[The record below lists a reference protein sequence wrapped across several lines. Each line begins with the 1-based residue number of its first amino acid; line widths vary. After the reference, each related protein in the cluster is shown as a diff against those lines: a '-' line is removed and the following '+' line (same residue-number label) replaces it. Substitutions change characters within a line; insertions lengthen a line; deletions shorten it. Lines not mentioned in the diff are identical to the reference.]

1 MMNRSLTMIDAD
13 CYEVFW
19 HDEDDLSHRLC
30 VANTTAGL
38 TLAEITHLVQE
49 WLDARGSGVVV
60 IIEDR
65 GDGVAV
71 LPGAE
76 STGQDRLNREAIL
89 AHFARRKG
97 VGPYR
102 PTAHDRKKLDRLEAL
117 GYTQA
122 EVLAAIDRAFDTR
135 SPDDPPIRMFSY
147 CATVALA
154 TPPRR
159 SAVPGKEDAVP

>member
-1 MMNRSLTMIDAD
+1 MTDPSLTMTGANFYD
-13 CYEVFW
+13 VFW
-19 HDEDDLSHRLC
+19 RDEDDISHRTG
-30 VANTTAGL
+30 VADVTAGL
-38 TLAEITHLVQE
+38 TLAKITHLVQE
-49 WLDARGSGVVV
+49 RLGARGVVV

-76 STGQDRLNREAIL
+76 STGQSRLGREAIL

-97 VGPYR
+97 VGHYR
-102 PTAHDRKKLDRLEAL
+102 PTAHDRKKLDRLEVL

-122 EVLAAIDRAFDTR
+122 EILAAIDRAFDSR
-135 SPDDPPIRMFSY
+135 PPDEAPIRMFSY
-147 CATVALA
+147 CATVAVA

-159 SAVPGKEDAVP
+159 SAVPGKEGAVP

>member
-1 MMNRSLTMIDAD
+1 MTDPSLTMIGANFYD
-13 CYEVFW
+13 VFW
-19 HDEDDLSHRLC
+19 RDEDDMSHQTG
-30 VANTTAGL
+30 VADVTAGL

-49 WLDARGSGVVV
+49 RLGARGVVV

-76 STGQDRLNREAIL
+76 SAAQDRLDREAIL

-97 VGPYR
+97 MRHYR
-102 PTAHDRKKLDRLEAL
+102 PTAHDRKKLDRLEVL
-117 GYTQA
+117 GYAQA

-135 SPDDPPIRMFSY
+135 SPDESPIRMFSY

-159 SAVPGKEDAVP
+159 SAASGQEGAAP

>member
-1 MMNRSLTMIDAD
+1 MTNRSLTMMDAN

-19 HDEDDLSHRLC
+19 HDEDDVPHRLC
-30 VANTTAGL
+30 VADTTPGL

-49 WLDARGSGVVV
+49 WLDARGCGVVV

-65 GDGVAV
+65 GAGMAI

-76 STGQDRLNREAIL
+76 SAGRDRLDREAIL
-89 AHFARRKG
+89 AHFARRKE
-97 VGPYR
+97 VGHYR
-102 PTAHDRKKLDRLEAL
+102 ATAHDRKKLDRLEVL

-122 EVLAAIDRAFDTR
+122 EVLAAIDRAFGTR
-135 SPDDPPIRMFSY
+135 PPDEPSIRMFSY

-159 SAVPGKEDAVP
+159 STAPGQEGAAP

>member
-1 MMNRSLTMIDAD
+1 MTNRSLTMIDAD

-49 WLDARGSGVVV
+49 WLDARGVVV
-60 IIEDR
+60 IIEDQ

-71 LPGAE
+71 LPGAKAAA
-76 STGQDRLNREAIL
+76 QDRLDREAIL
-89 AHFARRKG
+89 VHFARRKG
-97 VGPYR
+97 VGHYR

-122 EVLAAIDRAFDTR
+122 EVRAAIDRAFDTR
-135 SPDDPPIRMFSY
+135 PPDESPIRMFSY

-159 SAVPGKEDAVP
+159 SAVPGKEGAVP